1 MIRCGF
7 QTKLASYIH
16 LWMEQYSHGWLGI
29 LVTGK
34 FARCMLPQLFA
45 YAINFPIQ
53 KFLQAQGKVMATAWV
68 SAVALAFHL
77 LP

>member
-1 MIRCGF
+1 
-7 QTKLASYIH
+7 
-16 LWMEQYSHGWLGI
+16 MEQYSHGWLGI

-45 YAINFPIQ
+45 YANNFPIQ

-68 SAVALAFHL
+68 SAVVLALHL